1 MSAMLARPALWRCA
15 LAGAVLL
22 TIALLVTACRDGR
35 PHTGA
40 PAGTTAG
47 PAGGI
52 ARDTAARLAR
62 AATPAA
68 RSRAIPGSDTVQWD
82 ALQWTVGAVDSLLQD
97 AGIAPVRDAGIVRQ
111 PFLSVT
117 GRRLVLPGGELQLY
131 IYGDAAARGRDTDP
145 LDSARA
151 APQTSRIRWRAHPTL
166 ILNNNLAGILLTDD
180 TTLAHRVLTALG
192 RHGTR

>member
-1 MSAMLARPALWRCA
+1 MTATLDRSAPRRCA
-15 LAGAVLL
+15 RAGALILAASV
-22 TIALLVTACRDGR
+22 LVTACGDGR
-35 PHTGA
+35 RTGVPHSVA
-40 PAGTTAG
+40 AAA

-52 ARDTAARLAR
+52 AHDTAARLAR
-62 AATPAA
+62 AVTPAA

-117 GRRLVLPGGELQLY
+117 GRRLVLPDGELQLY

-151 APQTSRIRWRAHPTL
+151 APQTSRSRWRAHPTL
-166 ILNNNLAGILLTDD
+166 ILNNNLAGILLTGD